1 MNYVASISLAFSLFA
16 ATGAYAAV
24 DAKCQLSAEPAF
36 SRLNKMGAKAEG
48 KAKKGLKPYSASCKV
63 ALKELRRSSDLEDA
77 IGCKDELIEEPTP
90 AEDTKNFLKTCFD
103 KKGRKLEFKYTV
115 KALPEGSELESSWQ

>member
-1 MNYVASISLAFSLFA
+1 MKTVALISFAFSFLLGSA
-16 ATGAYAAV
+16 AHSAV

-36 SRLNKMGAKAEG
+36 NRLGKMGAKAEG
-48 KAKKGLKPYSASCKV
+48 KTQKGLKSYVAPCKQ

-77 IGCKDELIEEPTP
+77 IGCKDELIEEPVAAP
-90 AEDTKNFLKTCFD
+90 DSKNFLKTCFD